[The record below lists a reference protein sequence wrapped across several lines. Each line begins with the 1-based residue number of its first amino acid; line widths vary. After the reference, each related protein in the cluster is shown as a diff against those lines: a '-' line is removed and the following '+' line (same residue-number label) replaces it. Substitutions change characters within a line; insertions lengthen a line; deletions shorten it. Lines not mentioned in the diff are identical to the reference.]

1 MDTKK
6 QSQYEYRK
14 SLPSWEKRKEQI
26 KIARKK
32 YYQKNKEKIKLKVR
46 DWENKNPER
55 KKEISKKAIKKL
67 QDQGYFKNAM
77 KKYYQK
83 NKEKHNSRTN
93 TSKIIKGQSYTKPIF
108 PKDFF
113 QCKKCGSKEKLQIH
127 HEIYP
132 QNKKEIVKSINNNEI
147 YYLCKKC
154 HKKTH
159 SH

>member
-26 KIARKK
+26 KIAR
-32 YYQKNKEKIKLKVR
+32 
-46 DWENKNPER
+46 
-55 KKEISKKAIKKL
+55 
-67 QDQGYFKNAM
+67 